1 MPVLKNISILY
12 TCRSAGKQA
21 DVHPVRQAALVWDD
35 EQIVWAGSES
45 ELPEEY
51 SSVSEVIDAGANI
64 VIPGLIDCHTHLCF
78 GGWRADEFEKRLSGV
93 SYLDI
98 AKAGGGILSTVQKT
112 RSATEEEL
120 YNKASDLLDEIMQTG
135 VTTIECKS
143 GYGLS
148 TEHELKQLRVYR
160 RLAEEKS
167 VTIVSTFLGAHT
179 VPSEFRDDRKAYIDL
194 IINEMIP
201 AVAGQKLALFCDV
214 FVEDSAFTISEA
226 QRILESAKSAGLK
239 LKVHA
244 DQLTSGG
251 GAELA
256 ADLGAAS
263 ADHLERV
270 SDKGIR
276 RMQESDVVAVALPIA
291 SLYTYQPY
299 LNCRR
304 IADAGVSVA
313 VATDFNPG
321 SAPCYDLPLAMM
333 LACNHGRLT
342 PAESLKAATIHAAK
356 AIDMQSITGSL
367 EAGKRADFNILD
379 APDINHWIYHFKR
392 TPPIRTFASGT
403 EIKTT

>member
-21 DVHPVRQAALVWDD
+21 DVHPVHKAALAWDD
-35 EQIVWAGSES
+35 GQIVWAGKES
-45 ELPEEY
+45 ELPEKY
-51 SSVSEVIDAGANI
+51 NSVDEVIDAGGNI

-78 GGWRADEFEKRLSGV
+78 GGWRADEFEKRLSGA
-93 SYLDI
+93 SYLEI
-98 AKAGGGILSTVQKT
+98 AKAGGGILSTVRET
-112 RSATEEEL
+112 RNATEDEL
-120 YNKASDLLDEIMQTG
+120 FQKASGLLDEIMQTG
-135 VTTIECKS
+135 VTAIECKS

-148 TEHELKQLRVYR
+148 MDQELKQLRVYE
-160 RLAEEKS
+160 RLAREKP
-167 VTIVSTFLGAHT
+167 VTIAPTFLGAHM
-179 VPSEFRDDRKAYIDL
+179 VPSEFSGNRKAYIDL

-201 AVAGQKLALFCDV
+201 AVAAQKLALFCDV
-214 FVEDSAFTISEA
+214 FVEESAFTISEA
-226 QRILESAKSAGLK
+226 RHILESAKSAGLK
-239 LKVHA
+239 PKVHA

-256 ADLGAAS
+256 ADLGAVS

-276 RMQESDVVAVALPIA
+276 RMQEAGVIAVSLPIA

-304 IADAGVSVA
+304 IVDAGVSVA

-356 AIDMQSITGSL
+356 AIDMQNITGSL

-379 APDINHWIYHFKR
+379 APDINYWIYHVKR
-392 TPPIRTFASGT
+392 KPPIRTFVSGT
-403 EIKTT
+403 EIIKS